1 VKRGRPDWLVIARR
15 ELLERVRTP
24 WFLVVTLLGPLAMV
38 ALIVLPAVLASRDT
52 DVRMRI
58 VDRTGVLAAPL
69 VTELGQF
76 GWKVSAAPADASEA
90 SLLAQ
95 IKADE
100 IDGFLTI
107 PDTVLRKPGLV
118 RYQGDNATNQKIAL
132 ILDRTVRTEVERARG
147 RSAGLRE
154 DQLNLLLTPVG
165 VEPRHTTG
173 EGEGSSGGATFLLG
187 YAIMLIIYFAIVL
200 YAVNVMRSVVQEKT
214 SRVVEI
220 MVAAAKPRALM
231 LGKVLGVGTA
241 GLIQMIAWLGMAFLT
256 MRYRME
262 LLGLFGATGGF
273 TLPELSLPEAVVILG
288 YFLLGY
294 FFYAAL
300 FAALGAMV
308 SSDQEAQQVQTPVT
322 MLLMIPVLCVNVV
335 TGDPRGAAA
344 EVLTMIPFT
353 SPMLMPMRY
362 LLGGAGLGQL
372 LASTALLMAGIVAV
386 SLAAARIYRVG
397 ILSYGKRPSLRELAR
412 WLRHG

>member
-1 VKRGRPDWLVIARR
+1 VTRARPDWLVIARR
-15 ELLERVRTP
+15 ELLERVRSA
-24 WFLVVTLLGPLAMV
+24 WFLVVTLFGPLAMV

-52 DVRMRI
+52 EVRLRV
-58 VDRTGVLAAPL
+58 VDHTGVLAAPL
-69 VTELGQF
+69 IGGLGAM
-76 GWKVSAAPADASEA
+76 GWKVEAAPPGTPETA
-90 SLLAQ
+90 LLAQ
-95 IKADE
+95 IKADQ

-107 PDTVLRKPGLV
+107 PAGVLDGPAIV
-118 RYQGDNATNQKIAL
+118 RYQGDNATNQGL
-132 ILDRTVRTEVERARG
+132 GLVLDRTVRTAVQAARG
-147 RSAGLRE
+147 RAAGLTE
-154 DQLNLLLTPVG
+154 VQLKTLLTPVE
-165 VEPRHTTG
+165 VDSRHTTG
-173 EGEGSSGGATFLLG
+173 DGSGSSGGATFFLG
-187 YAIMLIIYFAIVL
+187 YAILLIIYFAIVL

-256 MRYRME
+256 MKYRME

-273 TLPELSLPEAVVILG
+273 TLPELSLPQVVVILG
-288 YFLLGY
+288 YFVLGY

-322 MLLMIPVLCVNVV
+322 MLLVIPIVCVNVV
-335 TGDPRGAAA
+335 TSDPRGTAA

-372 LASTALLMAGIVAV
+372 LVSTALLAAGIVVV

-397 ILSYGKRPSLRELAR
+397 ILSYGKRPSLRELGR
-412 WLRHG
+412 WLREG

>member
-1 VKRGRPDWLVIARR
+1 
-15 ELLERVRTP
+15 
-24 WFLVVTLLGPLAMV
+24 
-38 ALIVLPAVLASRDT
+38 
-52 DVRMRI
+52 
-58 VDRTGVLAAPL
+58 
-69 VTELGQF
+69 
-76 GWKVSAAPADASEA
+76 
-90 SLLAQ
+90 
-95 IKADE
+95 
-100 IDGFLTI
+100 
-107 PDTVLRKPGLV
+107 
-118 RYQGDNATNQKIAL
+118 
-132 ILDRTVRTEVERARG
+132 
-147 RSAGLRE
+147 
-154 DQLNLLLTPVG
+154 
-165 VEPRHTTG
+165 
-173 EGEGSSGGATFLLG
+173 
-187 YAIMLIIYFAIVL
+187 
-200 YAVNVMRSVVQEKT
+200 VVQEKT

-241 GLIQMIAWLGMAFLT
+241 GLIQMMAWLGMAFLT

-273 TLPELSLPEAVVILG
+273 TLPELSLPQAVVILG
-288 YFLLGY
+288 YFVLGY

-300 FAALGAMV
+300 FAAMGAMV

-344 EVLTMIPFT
+344 EALTMIPFT

-372 LASTALLMAGIVAV
+372 LVSTGLLMAGIVAV

-397 ILSYGKRPSLRELAR
+397 ILSYGKRPSLRELGR
-412 WLRHG
+412 WLREG